1 MEDQY
6 FKWFDI
12 PVCFLPDEEQ
22 LRQKYYTLSRSLHPD
37 FYTLE
42 APSVR
47 EEILRKS
54 SFNNEAYR
62 ILSDSNKR
70 LKYVLEI
77 YGLVDGET
85 SNSLDQEFLLEMME
99 LNENLMDASMEGDKD
114 KLELITLQVEQ
125 IMAILGEESQLFM
138 TEFDAGKDQQDNLL
152 RIRDAYLKRQ
162 YILRILENCRKF
174 ANP

>member
-6 FKWFDI
+6 FKWFDL
-12 PVCFLPDEEQ
+12 PVCFLPDEEK
-22 LRQKYYTLSRSLHPD
+22 LRQKYYALSRSLHPD

-42 APSVR
+42 EPEVR

-54 SFNNEAYR
+54 SVNNEAYST
-62 ILSDSNKR
+62 LSDRNKR
-70 LKYVLEI
+70 VKYALEV
-77 YGLVDGET
+77 YGVVDGEN
-85 SNSLDQEFLLEMME
+85 SNSLDQEFLMEMME
-99 LNENLMDASMEGDKD
+99 LNEILMDASIEEDRD
-114 KLELITLQVEQ
+114 KLQQITLEVEK
-125 IMAILGEESQLFM
+125 IMDKLGEESLIYM
-138 TEFDAGKDQQDNLL
+138 TEFDAGKNQQDNLL